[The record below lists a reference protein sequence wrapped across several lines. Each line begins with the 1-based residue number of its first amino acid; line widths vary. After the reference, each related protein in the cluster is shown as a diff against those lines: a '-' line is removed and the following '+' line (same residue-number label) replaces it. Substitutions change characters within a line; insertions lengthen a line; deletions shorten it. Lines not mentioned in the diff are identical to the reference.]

1 MRFTA
6 FSNRKGTKTM
16 FERLDESN
24 KLCLALL
31 RTILLNCRF
40 ALNRQAGYVNIF
52 MPLEKDGKK
61 ATLALTMTTDRFWSI
76 LEYLN
81 LSIREDHIERKS
93 QA

>member
-6 FSNRKGTKTM
+6 FSSEKGMKTM
-16 FERLDESN
+16 FEQLDENN

-31 RTILLNCRF
+31 RTILLSCRI

-76 LEYLN
+76 IEYLD